1 MDHAELKQLLVAVR
15 AHVAMGRRH
24 VTRQRQTVAGLE
36 GAGAGPGDLAVAL
49 ELLWAFERSQALHF
63 AKLAELLLLE
73 QRLAKAL
80 PRLLDPPVSCGWR
93 PPDQSDRYITCPVC
107 GHRLDRRDVA
117 DVIEAS
123 EGSRQRPTKVGSRY

>member
-1 MDHAELKQLLVAVR
+1 MDHAELRQLLVAVR

-24 VTRQRQTVAGLE
+24 VTRQRQTVAGLAE
-36 GAGAGPGDLAVAL
+36 AAAGPRDRAAAL

-73 QRLAKAL
+73 KRLAKAV
-80 PRLLDPPVSCGWR
+80 PRPLDPPVSCGWT

-107 GHRLDRRDVA
+107 GHRLDTRDVA
-117 DVIEAS
+117 DIIAAG
-123 EGSRQRPTKVGSRY
+123 EGPRERPTKVGSRY